1 MSQGQT
7 DQGTT
12 TQPPSSDDN
21 NKPTKPKLPK
31 EGDTLE
37 LEPQTDD
44 STKQSKGLNINTSPI
59 IQR

>member
-1 MSQGQT
+1 MVIVLQCLKVKQIK
-7 DQGTT
+7 GTT

-31 EGDTLE
+31 EGDILE

-44 STKQSKGLNINTSPI
+44 STKQSKKD
-59 IQR
+59 